1 MIYGRF
7 LVCSRS
13 VVFPRKRERE
23 KERERER
30 ERRGHVRTTS
40 NANNMWQLY
49 FVSIARRRSA
59 LEPKLPAKSRSWR
72 FDKHHQKRVLDL
84 TFSFGTSSKP
94 QRSNGR
100 KKPAEKKIVI
110 SNVKKKEFHPLPKLL
125 NACPD
130 FFFAFRLLKLKIEAF
145 FWVSW
150 LGVEPCV
157 GGSRTVLELLNYYPG
172 VFFGSFP
179 AALRVDQNGGVDCQL
194 DGWTMAAPAAGTDNN
209 LISETEK
216 EETMTT
222 SRNEKERER
231 ERGEGGSG
239 IQVFVLIFVFQG
251 KKILRFFFG

>member
-30 ERRGHVRTTS
+30 ERRVHVRTTS

-130 FFFAFRLLKLKIEAF
+130 FFFCLSPFKVKNRSFFLGFLVGGGTLRGRVSNGFGTAELLPRRF
-145 FWVSW
+145 FWEFSRCSTCRPKWRSW
-150 LGVEPCV
+150 L
-157 GGSRTVLELLNYYPG
+157 SIRRMNYGRPG
-172 VFFGSFP
+172 CW
-179 AALRVDQNGGVDCQL
+179 NG
-194 DGWTMAAPAAGTDNN
+194 
-209 LISETEK
+209 
-216 EETMTT
+216 
-222 SRNEKERER
+222 
-231 ERGEGGSG
+231 
-239 IQVFVLIFVFQG
+239 
-251 KKILRFFFG
+251 